1 MDENV
6 QGEQVPQEQADS
18 KQNETAA
25 EVTHSEVSKEAKN
38 MATLCH
44 ILGLV
49 GLLGPLIVW
58 LMSKDKDRFIDE
70 QGKEAVN
77 YHISLIIYFFIA
89 WPLCFVLV
97 GFLLIPAL
105 IVLNIILVI
114 MAAAKA
120 SDGIGFRYPIAIR
133 FIK

>member
-6 QGEQVPQEQADS
+6 QGEQVPQEQAGS

-25 EVTHSEVSKEAKN
+25 EVTHLEVSKEAKN

-49 GLLGPLIVW
+49 GFPGPLIVW
-58 LMSKDKDRFIDE
+58 LISKDKDRFIDE

-77 YHISLIIYFFIA
+77 FQISMLIYGVVAALLIFACIGT
-89 WPLCFVLV
+89 VLLPAV
-97 GFLLIPAL
+97 AIFDLIFLLI
-105 IVLNIILVI
+105 
-114 MAAAKA
+114 AAVKTN
-120 SDGIGFRYPIAIR
+120 DGQHYRYPLTIR
-133 FIK
+133 FVK